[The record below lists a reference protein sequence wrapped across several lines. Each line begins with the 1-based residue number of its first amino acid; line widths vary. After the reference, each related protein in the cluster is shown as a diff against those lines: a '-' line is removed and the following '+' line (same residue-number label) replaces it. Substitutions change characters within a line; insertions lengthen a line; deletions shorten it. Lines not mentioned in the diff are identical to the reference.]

1 MLCLLFVGG
10 AKITSAQDLILAG
23 GPSAASIVIGVNAN
37 EVEKYA
43 AAELQRCIRIMSG
56 AELPVVQSDIA
67 LSGTQIIIGT
77 PEGNGQINAAKVSLR
92 LDGSQAE
99 QTAVL
104 RQGNIL
110 YLGGQTAR
118 AALYATY
125 TFLQDVLG
133 VRWLWPG
140 ESGDGKYGYNSYL
153 RFVRYVNAKHTV
165 FGKWQAETVRVC

>member
-1 MLCLLFVGG
+1 MLCLLFVGSG
-10 AKITSAQDLILAG
+10 NIISAQDLMLAG
-23 GPSAASIVIGVNAN
+23 RPSAASIVIGVNAN

-133 VRWLWPG
+133 VKWLWPG

-153 RFVRYVNAKHTV
+153 GFVRYDNA
-165 FGKWQAETVRVC
+165 